1 MLPLL
6 TAEAVSSS
14 VLLVIL
20 VLSVHFCLRV
30 VHQRTKLC
38 GVSERVDS
46 CRAGLSAIAGL
57 SCLFCQRFY
66 PRDSMLGC

>member
-1 MLPLL
+1 MILDENSSMLPLL

-14 VLLVIL
+14 VLLMIL
-20 VLSVHFCLRV
+20 VLSVNFFLCV

-46 CRAGLSAIAGL
+46 
-57 SCLFCQRFY
+57 
-66 PRDSMLGC
+66 